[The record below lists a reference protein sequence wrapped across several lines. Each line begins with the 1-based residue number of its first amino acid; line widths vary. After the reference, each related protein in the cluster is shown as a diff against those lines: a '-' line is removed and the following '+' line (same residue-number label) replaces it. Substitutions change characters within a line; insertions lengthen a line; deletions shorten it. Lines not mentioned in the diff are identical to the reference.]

1 MLQFHVIVLWP
12 GGVKAH
18 CDLLSEAMFRGE
30 VNMGAAKVVWLPA
43 LWVYPLCRNCPPT
56 TDGGRFDLDACDGCV
71 HSFVESPVYSTLG
84 GDEET
89 DNETKEDEADH

>member
-1 MLQFHVIVLWP
+1 MLQFHVIVLWL

-18 CDLLSEAMFRGE
+18 CDLLSDAMFRRE